1 MKNLSLIL
9 NAVLIIAVAIL
20 FYQVHSLQKGAGPE
34 SAIAAETTASQ
45 PIPAV
50 SNGPSN
56 LADAKIAYVNTDT
69 INEHYQYIA
78 DFTKSLRGR
87 KASLEAQM
95 AGMEERF
102 QKEYQE
108 YQESAQAGIMPQAEM
123 MKKEES
129 LKKQQSDLA
138 NKQVQMQ
145 NLAMELEEKN
155 TELQN
160 NVKNF
165 LRKYNNGKFD
175 YILSYSDMVPTILLT
190 NAKLDITHDVL
201 KGLNDE
207 YNASKGKK

>member
-1 MKNLSLIL
+1 MKNLSLVL

-20 FYQVHSLQKGAGPE
+20 FYQVHSLQKGASPE
-34 SAIAAETTASQ
+34 PAAAETGASQ
-45 PIPAV
+45 PVPV
-50 SNGPSN
+50 VTNGPSN
-56 LADAKIAYVNTDT
+56 LADAKIAYVNTDS
-69 INEHYQYIA
+69 INMHYQYIA
-78 DFTKSLRGR
+78 DFTKSINAS
-87 KASLEAQM
+87 KSSLEAQM

-108 YQESAQAGIMPQAEM
+108 YQESAQAGILPQAEM
-123 MKKEES
+123 MKKEEA

-145 NLAMELEEKN
+145 NLAMKLEEKN
-155 TELQN
+155 VELQN
-160 NVKNF
+160 NVKSF

-190 NAKLDITHDVL
+190 NAKLDITRDVL
-201 KGLNDE
+201 KGLNEE